1 MSKLTEKA
9 VEIIAYLDKNQRAEH
24 GDTQQPTVA
33 ALLSQSRAH
42 HELYRRSLRHRVN
55 GVTLDGDPVAAA
67 SEVATTARL
76 RAQAE
81 ILDPAHVDPAW
92 AEDLAAKFPHE
103 ALVLFYDDEIK
114 YYVPPIYVPP
124 VPPVPDVTPEP
135 VLDPKDEQTDADTRQ
150 APQIVHREA
159 VKKTPRV
166 PRRRTRAV

>member
-9 VEIIAYLDKNQRAEH
+9 VEIIAYLDKNQKDQH
-24 GDTQQPTVA
+24 GDSQQPTVA
-33 ALLSQSRAH
+33 ELLAQSRAH
-42 HELYRRSLRHRVN
+42 HQLYRRSLRHHAN
-55 GVTLDGDPVAAA
+55 GVTVDGDPIAAA
-67 SEVATTARL
+67 SEVAITARL

-114 YYVPPIYVPP
+114 YYVPPLY